1 MFGTKTQGTMT
12 TGMIP
17 ALVEANRVMRGMVG
31 NAPDAPFEGFEMRL
45 TAPRML
51 FFILSLV
58 IALLAVLSAFVT
70 GMPDLP
76 IDNFWI
82 MAIAY
87 VVLALACLIP

>member
-1 MFGTKTQGTMT
+1 
-12 TGMIP
+12 
-17 ALVEANRVMRGMVG
+17 
-31 NAPDAPFEGFEMRL
+31 MRL
-45 TAPRML
+45 TAPRTL

-58 IALLAVLSAFVT
+58 IAILAVLSAFFT